1 MKSYLLCLRFLL
13 VFFFFFLSLDWYIS
27 SVLQNSQSS
36 VLQVSPLPLL
46 SLQLNDILPS
56 MTFNLIFI
64 LLSLYHLFCIFF
76 LIYISIHLL
85 IKSVDNLL
93 LNPDLEF
100 NWGYIL
106 VFISRSFTGPFFIC
120 QAKFQNFLCL
130 PLILQSTQKCL

>member
-1 MKSYLLCLRFLL
+1 MQFYCKISRYEVIFTLLNIFFI
-13 VFFFFFLSLDWYIS
+13 FFFFFLSLDWYIS

-46 SLQLNDILPS
+46 SHQLNDILPS

-106 VFISRSFTGPFFIC
+106 VFISRSFTWPFFIC
-120 QAKFQNFLCL
+120 
-130 PLILQSTQKCL
+130 

>member
-1 MKSYLLCLRFLL
+1 MQFYCKISRYEVIFTLLNIFIS
-13 VFFFFFLSLDWYIS
+13 FFFFFLSLDWYIS

-106 VFISRSFTGPFFIC
+106 VFISRSFTWPFFIC
-120 QAKFQNFLCL
+120 
-130 PLILQSTQKCL
+130 

>member
-1 MKSYLLCLRFLL
+1 MQFYCKISRYEVIFTLLKIFIS
-13 VFFFFFLSLDWYIS
+13 FFFFFLSLDWYIS

-106 VFISRSFTGPFFIC
+106 VFISRSFTWPFFIC
-120 QAKFQNFLCL
+120 
-130 PLILQSTQKCL
+130 